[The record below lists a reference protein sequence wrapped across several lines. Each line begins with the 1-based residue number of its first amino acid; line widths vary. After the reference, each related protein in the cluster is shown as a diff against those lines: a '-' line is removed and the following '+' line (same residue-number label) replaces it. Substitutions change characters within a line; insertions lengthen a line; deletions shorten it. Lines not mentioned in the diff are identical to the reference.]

1 MSKMDVK
8 GGTSKLQDYDQSL
21 AMYLQTTDWPLRFD
35 CSPYSQPI
43 SLKVGYIFVAT
54 LSLPS
59 MYSDL
64 FYLENSFQK
73 REISCFLYTPSPYLN
88 NISPPSLWAILYM

>member
-1 MSKMDVK
+1 MVGFVCKNAKIRIFRECIPTLRINTCLHMSKMDVK
-8 GGTSKLQDYDQSL
+8 GGTSKVQDYDQSL
-21 AMYLQTTDWPLRFD
+21 AMYLQTTHWPLRFD

-43 SLKVGYIFVAT
+43 SLKVGYVFIAT

-64 FYLENSFQK
+64 F
-73 REISCFLYTPSPYLN
+73 
-88 NISPPSLWAILYM
+88 